1 MNKGFFCG
9 LGVTMTML
17 FVLWAIPVFG
27 QNYIQSFE
35 KGQIDWSNGIVE
47 AIGIGMAPA
56 DTANPAQSRAIA
68 KSQAEA
74 SARSNLYEL
83 IADLRVNSKDRV
95 KALLDR
101 QGVKV
106 ESLKQSLQQPQL
118 VDISYLEDGSVKA
131 TVAFQLNGPFADL
144 VLPEDIVVIETVLQP
159 QRLEEEEGPFT
170 GLVVDCGGFPVEPAM
185 APSIVD
191 EDGEVVYGAAY
202 ASRNYAVE
210 RGMIAYARD
219 LASTQENPRVGP
231 RPLNVQGIRTAK
243 TGVSDIVISNA
254 DASKVRGSPS
264 NLRMMQRCRV
274 IIVLD

>member
-1 MNKGFFCG
+1 MNKGLFCV
-9 LGVTMTML
+9 LGFMTTIL
-17 FVLWAIPVFG
+17 FALSASSVSG
-27 QNYIQSFE
+27 ENYIQSFE

-47 AIGIGMAPA
+47 AIGIGTAPA

-74 SARSNLYEL
+74 SARSSLYEL
-83 IADLRVNSKDRV
+83 IADLRVDSKNNV

-106 ESLKQSLQQPQL
+106 ESLKQSLQQLQL

-131 TVAFQLNGPFADL
+131 TVAFQVNGPFAEL
-144 VLPEDIVVIETVLQP
+144 VLPDDIVVIETVLQP
-159 QRLEEEEGPFT
+159 ERPQEEDRPFT

-185 APSIVD
+185 VPSIVD
-191 EDGEVVYGAAY
+191 EDGNVVYGAAY
-202 ASRNYAVE
+202 ASRDYAAE
-210 RGMIAYARD
+210 RGMIAYARGLD
-219 LASTQENPRVGP
+219 SSQKNPRVGP

-243 TGVSDIVISNA
+243 TGVSDIVISNS
-254 DASKVRGSPS
+254 DASKIRGSPS
-264 NLRMMQRCRV
+264 NLRVMQKCRV